1 MTTKTDVKDKLNF
14 EDFCSKFN
22 LTEWQKQAIVTY
34 AERELEIEE
43 LRKDNRTMRRY
54 FSAFKIDLKELK
66 VK

>member
-1 MTTKTDVKDKLNF
+1 MTQKEEGKDRLNF

-34 AERELEIEE
+34 ARDELEIEE
-43 LRKDNRTMRRY
+43 LRKHNRTMRRY
-54 FSAFKIDLKELK
+54 FSAFKIDLNELK